1 MTKKNIKN
9 STPLTCRR
17 GWREKYCPRDRDG
30 VEEIYAGDEILE
42 CSIKPAAERRVSLGD
57 YIVGLPKTEEAS
69 DNNPSVSTSE
79 YHLECF
85 DNGYTIAE
93 EEAKVCA
100 VGDDNTKKHLGEFIF
115 ADIIHHCNLTCS
127 NKVKITVKIESED

>member
-1 MTKKNIKN
+1 MNKETIKEFM
-9 STPLTCRR
+9 PLMQAILDGKTIQYYSEWRR
-17 GWREKYCPRDRDG
+17 GWVDT
-30 VEEIYAGDEILE
+30 EEILVDGDVPEYR
-42 CSIKPAAERRVSLGD
+42 IKPEV
-57 YIVGLPKTEEAS
+57 TS

-93 EEAKVCA
+93 EVKVCA
-100 VGDDNTKKHLGEFIF
+100 VGDDDTKKHLGEFIF
-115 ADIIHHCNLTCS
+115 ADLIHHCNLTCS

>member
-1 MTKKNIKN
+1 M
-9 STPLTCRR
+9 
-17 GWREKYCPRDRDG
+17 
-30 VEEIYAGDEILE
+30 LE
-42 CSIKPAAERRVSLGD
+42 GKTIQCYHKLNKEWVDIDDLFIGNDISLYRIKPEV
-57 YIVGLPKTEEAS
+57 TS

-93 EEAKVCA
+93 EEVKVCA
-100 VGDDNTKKHLGEFIF
+100 VGDDDTKKHLGEFIF
-115 ADIIHHCNLTCS
+115 ADLIHHCNLTCS

>member
-9 STPLTCRR
+9 SMPLACKR
-17 GWREKYCPRDRDG
+17 GWRGKYCPHDRDG

-42 CSIKPAAERRVSLGD
+42 CSIKPEV
-57 YIVGLPKTEEAS
+57 TS
-69 DNNPSVSTSE
+69 DNNPSASTSE

-93 EEAKVCA
+93 EEVKVCA
-100 VGDDNTKKHLGEFIF
+100 VGDDDTKKLLGEFIF
-115 ADIIHHCNLTCS
+115 EDIRHHCNLTCS
-127 NKVKITVKIESED
+127 NNVKITVKIESE